1 MLAAG
6 ARCPDRIA
14 IVGGG
19 RWARVLTD
27 VLCGLTGPSVG
38 VTVHSLH
45 NADAMSA
52 WAEGRGLGGRVRVSS
67 EWPSVLEA
75 APGAAIVANAARDHE
90 NAVERLL
97 VGGVPVL
104 VEKPMALTSAGA
116 ERLAEL
122 SRSRNVRLAPGHVF
136 LFARYLDRFLHL
148 VAEAGT
154 PRWVRVLW
162 TDPRH
167 EERYGEPKHHDPT
180 LPIAA
185 DLLPHVVSLVNAL
198 APDGP
203 DRCER
208 ATVLRD
214 GSGLELDLTLG
225 PLPCHARL
233 GRDSDERRRMIE
245 AGVGEDVIRLDFSA
259 EPGRISRGEASM
271 SGDPAWADGPRPVAQ
286 MLSAFLQ
293 GAAGGEWDNRLD
305 IDLGLRACRLIDQTL
320 AWSGDGR

>member
-6 ARCPDRIA
+6 ASCPDHIA
-14 IVGGG
+14 IIGGG

-27 VLCGLTGPSVG
+27 VLCGLVGPSVG

-52 WAEGRGLGGRVRVSS
+52 WAKGRGLGGRVRVSS
-67 EWPSVLEA
+67 EWPSTLEA
-75 APGAAIVANAARDHE
+75 APGAAIVVNAARDHE
-90 NAVERLL
+90 QAAERLL
-97 VGGVPVL
+97 DRGVPVL

-116 ERLAEL
+116 ERLANFARE
-122 SRSRNVRLAPGHVF
+122 RNVRLASAHVF
-136 LFARYLDRFLHL
+136 LFARYLDRFRQL

-154 PRWVRVLW
+154 VDWVRVEW

-167 EERYGEPKHHDPT
+167 EQRYGESKHYDPT

-185 DLLPHVVSLVNAL
+185 DLLPHVISLANDF
-198 APDGP
+198 APNGP

-208 ATVLRD
+208 ATIVGD

-225 PLPCHARL
+225 SLPCHATL
-233 GRDSDERRRMIE
+233 ARDSDERRRVIE
-245 AGVGEDVIRLDFSA
+245 VGVEEVIRLDYSA
-259 EPGRISRGEASM
+259 EPGRISRGGVSM
-271 SGDPAWADGPRPVAQ
+271 SGDLAWADGPRPVAR
-286 MLSAFLQ
+286 MLTAFLQ
-293 GAAGGEWDNRLD
+293 GAAGGEWDDRLE
-305 IDLGLRACRLIDQTL
+305 IGLGLRACRLIDQTL